1 MTTVLWLFLLVAI
14 VAMFGV
20 AAVINRRRSH
30 ISFEARRAAELEQTR
45 ARSKW
50 AGSSGTKGPTGG
62 HLTMAC
68 RVPGCTSIWYT
79 PPHESG
85 TAAGRS

>member
-1 MTTVLWLFLLVAI
+1 MLWLFLLVAI

-50 AGSSGTKGPTGG
+50 AGSSGN
-62 HLTMAC
+62 
-68 RVPGCTSIWYT
+68 
-79 PPHESG
+79 
-85 TAAGRS
+85 